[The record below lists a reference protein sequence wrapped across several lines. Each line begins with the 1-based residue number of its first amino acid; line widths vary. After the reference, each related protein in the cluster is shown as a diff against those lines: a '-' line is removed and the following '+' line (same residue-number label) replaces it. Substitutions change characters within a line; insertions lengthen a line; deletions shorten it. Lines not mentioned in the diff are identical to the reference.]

1 MKIKK
6 SCLTILLYIAIALN
20 GFGQNKII
28 LSGNVVDSEDNSPI
42 PFCNVYIEYTSIGTI
57 TNNDGA
63 FILAVNQKEYRN
75 LCFSFVGYKTKK
87 ITIAKLSGVNNTI
100 KLSKDEIP
108 IDEVVIMPDSTLLG
122 FLRKAYRAI
131 EQNYPQYPTK
141 TEGFYRETLLD
152 NQNEYLYFSEA
163 ILNVFKNSYK
173 YKNDPGQIEIIKSR
187 KKVFPLSD
195 EINKNIRFSGGAF
208 MSLTQDI
215 VLHRTEFIN
224 PKHFDEYSYNLSN
237 ITRIDGRTVYEI
249 SFDTKN
255 DTLKGSYEG
264 KFYLDKESLA
274 YVMAQFKYTHREIKK
289 FNSLNFIPFKLLEA
303 NGLATYYY
311 LNNKWYLK
319 YCRVEGKVFNIK
331 YNSNLQLRNEF
342 LTTNIEIDSV
352 KPIPYEKQMAY
363 HDIFLDKATPYEET
377 NWKDYNIIK
386 TNNDLL
392 FSIEQAKDVYEKKIE
407 YKNKDKVFNFLKH
420 LNYNYGLIVL
430 QNNIPEGIYEVSFDN
445 STISQKIDDENF
457 LIGLELSI
465 GYKLNNN
472 YNIRYTM
479 SKSFDKIIYFKSDG
493 FGIEYLKNIK
503 PKGKPLFLKLDL
515 YGYKNSYGINFS
527 HSLSNIEYNN
537 EQIAKSKLTTQ
548 ILRESWGIRPNVS
561 LSYQI
566 TRLLE
571 VYLSCSYSFNLTEN
585 YLLKF
590 KEESGLFKKT
600 YKESIINGTV
610 NYNGNQ
616 LILNTIDMNPIVLS
630 FGFNIGFN

>member
-1 MKIKK
+1 MNIKK
-6 SCLTILLYIAIALN
+6 SRLIILLFIAVALN
-20 GFGQNKII
+20 SLGQNK
-28 LSGNVVDSEDNSPI
+28 VVYTGKVIDSNDNTPV
-42 PFCNVYIEYTSIGTI
+42 PFCNVYIENTSIGTV
-57 TNNDGA
+57 TNNDGD
-63 FILAVNQKEYRN
+63 FRISIPGRVYNN

-87 ITIAKLSGVNNTI
+87 IPMKSLFGKDNVIR
-100 KLSKDEIP
+100 LSKDRIVLN
-108 IDEVVIMPDSTLLG
+108 EVVIMPDSTLLG

-173 YKNDPGQIEIIKSR
+173 YKNDPGQIEIIQSR

-274 YVMAQFKYTHREIKK
+274 YVMAQFKYTHREIIK
-289 FNSLNFIPFKLLEA
+289 FNSLNFIPFKLVEA

-445 STISQKIDDENF
+445 STLSQKISDKNF
-457 LIGLELSI
+457 LIGFELSI
-465 GYKLNNN
+465 GYKLNKNF
-472 YNIRYTM
+472 NIRYTK
-479 SKSFDKIIYFKSDG
+479 SKCFNNIIDFKSDG

-503 PKGKPLFLKLDL
+503 PIGKPLFFKIDL
-515 YGYKNSYGINFS
+515 SGYKDSYGIIFNQ
-527 HSLSNIEYNN
+527 SLSNIEYNN
-537 EQIAKSKLTTQ
+537 EQIAKSKLITQ
-548 ILRESWGIRPNVS
+548 ILRESWGIMPNVS
-561 LSYQI
+561 LSYQM

-571 VYLSCSYSFNLTEN
+571 VYLSCSYSFNLAEN
-585 YLLKF
+585 YMLKF

-600 YKESIINGTV
+600 YKEGIINGTV

-616 LILNTIDMNPIVLS
+616 LILNTIDMNPIIIS
-630 FGFNIGFN
+630 FGFNLGFN